1 MKIFIEDVEELCYKM
16 FLSAVQLNLK
26 HCFSKKQF
34 IDYIEKQVFNK
45 LLVIPDIICFPENI
59 NYCLLFA
66 KKETIT
72 SLSIKSS
79 FENIFDKIISKLDLS
94 FIFRILNIKNQENII
109 LDSMSYLARKYN
121 VHIVTGTY
129 YEKKIDGIYNS
140 MALIDP
146 DGEIIGKA
154 SKKYLVGFEKAL
166 RLQTQFEPIVLET
179 RLGEVGL
186 CVCYDLNDD
195 YYISKFKKEGALI
208 LFAPSNGWRPFP
220 GYPFDYKKETPQI
233 ERAKENGFS
242 IVRPYC
248 AGWMFPLY
256 FQGHSQIV
264 DATGKV
270 VASSLTRDKT
280 EILIAELVR

>member
-1 MKIFIEDVEELCYKM
+1 
-16 FLSAVQLNLK
+16 
-26 HCFSKKQF
+26 
-34 IDYIEKQVFNK
+34 
-45 LLVIPDIICFPENI
+45 
-59 NYCLLFA
+59 
-66 KKETIT
+66 
-72 SLSIKSS
+72 
-79 FENIFDKIISKLDLS
+79 
-94 FIFRILNIKNQENII
+94 
-109 LDSMSYLARKYN
+109 
-121 VHIVTGTY
+121 
-129 YEKKIDGIYNS
+129 

-146 DGEIIGKA
+146 DGEVIGKA

-166 RLQTQFEPIVLET
+166 RLQTQYEPIVLET
-179 RLGEVGL
+179 TLGEIGL
-186 CVCYDLNDD
+186 CVCYDLNDE

-264 DATGKV
+264 DAAGKV

>member
-1 MKIFIEDVEELCYKM
+1 MKVSCI
-16 FLSAVQLNLK
+16 QLKLK
-26 HCFSKKQF
+26 HCLSQKSFEN
-34 IDYIEKQVFNK
+34 YIEKEVFERM
-45 LLVIPDIICFPENI
+45 LVFPDIICFPENI

-66 KKETIT
+66 KQEKYF
-72 SLSIKSS
+72 SLSIKNF
-79 FENIFDKIISKLDLS
+79 FESWFDKIISKLDLS
-94 FIFRILNIKNQENII
+94 FIFRLFNIKNQEKII
-109 LDSMSYLARKYN
+109 LQTMSNLAKKYN
-121 VHIVTGTY
+121 VHIVSGTY
-129 YEKKIDGIYNS
+129 YEKKLDGIYNT
-140 MALIDP
+140 MTLIDP

-166 RLQTQFEPIVLET
+166 RLQTQYEPIVLET
-179 RLGEVGL
+179 ILGEIGL
-186 CVCYDLNDD
+186 CVCYDLNDK

-233 ERAKENGFS
+233 ERAKENGMS

>member
-1 MKIFIEDVEELCYKM
+1 MKVSCI
-16 FLSAVQLNLK
+16 QLNLK
-26 HCFSKKQF
+26 HCLSQKSFEN
-34 IDYIEKQVFNK
+34 YIEKEVFERM
-45 LLVIPDIICFPENI
+45 LVLPDIICFPENI

-66 KKETIT
+66 KQEKYF
-72 SLSIKSS
+72 SLSIKNF
-79 FENIFDKIISKLDLS
+79 FESWFDKIISKLDLS
-94 FIFRILNIKNQENII
+94 FILRFLNIKNQEKII
-109 LDSMSYLARKYN
+109 LQTMSNLAKKYN

-146 DGEIIGKA
+146 GGEVIGKA

-179 RLGEVGL
+179 TLGEIGL
-186 CVCYDLNDD
+186 CVCYDLNDE

-233 ERAKENGFS
+233 ERAKENGMS

>member
-1 MKIFIEDVEELCYKM
+1 MKVACI
-16 FLSAVQLNLK
+16 QLNLK
-26 HCFSKKQF
+26 HCISQKSFET
-34 IDYIEKQVFNK
+34 YIEKEVFERM
-45 LLVIPDIICFPENI
+45 LVLPDIICFPENI

-66 KKETIT
+66 KQEKYFP
-72 SLSIKSS
+72 LSVKNF
-79 FENIFDKIISKLDLS
+79 FESWFDKIISKLDLS
-94 FIFRILNIKNQENII
+94 FIFRFLNIKNQEKII
-109 LDSMSYLARKYN
+109 LQTMSNLAKKYN

-146 DGEIIGKA
+146 GGEVIGKA

-179 RLGEVGL
+179 TLGEIGL
-186 CVCYDLNDD
+186 CVCYDLNDE

-233 ERAKENGFS
+233 ERAKENGIS

>member
-1 MKIFIEDVEELCYKM
+1 MKVSCI
-16 FLSAVQLNLK
+16 QLKLK
-26 HCFSKKQF
+26 HCLSQKSFEN
-34 IDYIEKQVFNK
+34 YIEKEVFERM
-45 LLVIPDIICFPENI
+45 LVFPDIICFPENI

-66 KKETIT
+66 KQEKYFY
-72 SLSIKSS
+72 LSIKNF
-79 FENIFDKIISKLDLS
+79 FESWFDKIISKLDLS
-94 FIFRILNIKNQENII
+94 FIFRLFNIKNQEKII
-109 LDSMSYLARKYN
+109 LQTMSNLAKKYN

-129 YEKKIDGIYNS
+129 YEKKIDGIYNT

-146 DGEIIGKA
+146 DGEVIGKA

-179 RLGEVGL
+179 TLGEIGL
-186 CVCYDLNDD
+186 CVCYDLNDE

-233 ERAKENGFS
+233 ERAKENGMS

>member
-1 MKIFIEDVEELCYKM
+1 MKVSCI
-16 FLSAVQLNLK
+16 QLNLK
-26 HCFSKKQF
+26 HCLSQKSFEN
-34 IDYIEKQVFNK
+34 YIEKEVFERM
-45 LLVIPDIICFPENI
+45 LVLPDIICFPENI

-66 KKETIT
+66 KQEKYF
-72 SLSIKSS
+72 SLSIKNF
-79 FENIFDKIISKLDLS
+79 FESWFDKIISKLDLS
-94 FIFRILNIKNQENII
+94 FILRFLNIKNQEKII
-109 LDSMSYLARKYN
+109 LQTMSNLAKKHN

-146 DGEIIGKA
+146 GGEVIGKA

-179 RLGEVGL
+179 TLGEIGL
-186 CVCYDLNDD
+186 CVCYDLNDE

-233 ERAKENGFS
+233 ERAKENGMS

>member
-1 MKIFIEDVEELCYKM
+1 MKVASI
-16 FLSAVQLNLK
+16 QLNLK
-26 HCFSKKQF
+26 YCFSQKSFQ
-34 IDYIEKQVFNK
+34 DYIEKQVFQK
-45 LLVIPDIICFPENI
+45 MLVMPDIICFPENI

-66 KKETIT
+66 KQEKFF
-72 SLSIKSS
+72 SLSFKTK
-79 FENIFDKIISKLDLS
+79 FESWFDKFISKIDLS
-94 FIFRILNIKNQENII
+94 FVFRFLNIKNQEKII
-109 LDSMSYLARKYN
+109 LQTMSNLAKKYN
-121 VHIVTGTY
+121 VHIVSGTY
-129 YEKKIDGIYNS
+129 YEKCNDGIYNTQT
-140 MALIDP
+140 LIDP

-166 RLQTQFEPIVLET
+166 RLQTQYEPVTLET
-179 RLGEVGL
+179 RFGEVGL
-186 CVCYDLNDD
+186 CVCYDLNDR
-195 YYISKFKKEGALI
+195 YYISKFKKEGAVI

-220 GYPFDYKKETPQI
+220 GYPFDYNKETPQI
-233 ERAKENGFS
+233 QRAKENGFS

-270 VASSLTRDKT
+270 VAASLTKNKT

>member
-1 MKIFIEDVEELCYKM
+1 MLTEEEDFNTDM
-16 FLSAVQLNLK
+16 FASVVQLNLK
-26 HCFSKKQF
+26 HCFSQKSFQN
-34 IDYIEKQVFNK
+34 YIEEQVFNP
-45 LLVIPDIICFPENI
+45 LVVHPDIICFPENI
-59 NYCLLFA
+59 NYSVLFA
-66 KKETIT
+66 KQEKFISMNIKNTFET
-72 SLSIKSS
+72 L
-79 FENIFDKIISKLDLS
+79 FDKLISKIDLS
-94 FIFRILNIKNQENII
+94 FIFRFLNIKNQEKII
-109 LDSMSYLARKYN
+109 LQTMSNLAIKYN

-129 YEKKIDGIYNS
+129 YEKRYDGIYNTL
-140 MALIDP
+140 ALIDP
-146 DGEIIGKA
+146 NGEIIGKA

-166 RLQTQFEPIVLET
+166 RLQSQFEPVVLET

-186 CVCYDLNDD
+186 CVCYDLNDS

-264 DATGKV
+264 DALGNV
-270 VASSLTRDKT
+270 VAKSSTKNKT
-280 EILIAELVR
+280 EVITAELVR

>member
-1 MKIFIEDVEELCYKM
+1 MKVACI
-16 FLSAVQLNLK
+16 QLNLK
-26 HCFSKKQF
+26 HCVSQKLFEN
-34 IDYIEKQVFNK
+34 YIEKEVFERM
-45 LLVIPDIICFPENI
+45 LVYPDIICFPENI

-66 KKETIT
+66 KQEKYFP
-72 SLSIKSS
+72 LSVKNF
-79 FENIFDKIISKLDLS
+79 FESWFDKIISKLDLS
-94 FIFRILNIKNQENII
+94 FIFRLFNIKNQEKII
-109 LDSMSYLARKYN
+109 LQTMSNLAKKYN

-146 DGEIIGKA
+146 GGEVIGKA

-179 RLGEVGL
+179 TLGEIGL
-186 CVCYDLNDD
+186 CVCYDLNDE

-233 ERAKENGFS
+233 ERAKENGMS

>member
-1 MKIFIEDVEELCYKM
+1 MLVSCI
-16 FLSAVQLNLK
+16 QLNLN
-26 HCFSKKQF
+26 HCFSKESF
-34 IDYIEKQVFNK
+34 ETYIERQVFDR
-45 LLVIPDIICFPENI
+45 LLVRPDIICFPENI

-66 KKETIT
+66 KQEKLF
-72 SLSIKSS
+72 SLSIKNF
-79 FENIFDKIISKLDLS
+79 FESWFDKIISKLDLS
-94 FIFRILNIKNQENII
+94 FIFRFLNIKNQEKII
-109 LDSMSYLARKYN
+109 LQTMSNLAKKYN

-129 YEKKIDGIYNS
+129 YEKKFDGIYNS

-146 DGEIIGKA
+146 NGDVVGKA

-179 RLGEVGL
+179 TLGEIGL
-186 CVCYDLNDD
+186 CVCYDLNDE
-195 YYISKFKKEGALI
+195 YYISKFKKEGANI

-233 ERAKENGFS
+233 QRAKENGMS

>member
-1 MKIFIEDVEELCYKM
+1 MLVSCI
-16 FLSAVQLNLK
+16 QLNLK
-26 HCFSKKQF
+26 HCFSQKSF
-34 IDYIEKQVFNK
+34 ETYIEKQVFERM
-45 LLVIPDIICFPENI
+45 LVFPDILCFPENI

-66 KKETIT
+66 KQEKYF
-72 SLSIKSS
+72 SLSIKNF
-79 FENIFDKIISKLDLS
+79 FESWFDKIISKLDLS
-94 FIFRILNIKNQENII
+94 FIFRLFNIKNQEKII
-109 LDSMSYLARKYN
+109 LQTMSNLAKKYN

-129 YEKKIDGIYNS
+129 YEKKLDGIYNT

-146 DGEIIGKA
+146 NGDVIGKA

-179 RLGEVGL
+179 TLGEIGL
-186 CVCYDLNDD
+186 CVCYDLNDE

-233 ERAKENGFS
+233 ERAKENGMS

>member
-1 MKIFIEDVEELCYKM
+1 MKVSCI
-16 FLSAVQLNLK
+16 QLNLK
-26 HCFSKKQF
+26 HCLSQKSFES
-34 IDYIEKQVFNK
+34 YIEKEVFERM
-45 LLVIPDIICFPENI
+45 LIYPDIICFPENI

-66 KKETIT
+66 KQEKYF
-72 SLSIKSS
+72 SLSIKNF
-79 FENIFDKIISKLDLS
+79 FESWFDKIISKLDLS
-94 FIFRILNIKNQENII
+94 FIFRIFNIKNQEKII
-109 LDSMSYLARKYN
+109 LQTMSNLAKKYN
-121 VHIVTGTY
+121 VHIVSGTY
-129 YEKKIDGIYNS
+129 YEKKLDGIYNT

-146 DGEIIGKA
+146 GGEVIGKA

-179 RLGEVGL
+179 TLGEIGL
-186 CVCYDLNDD
+186 CVCYDLNDE

-233 ERAKENGFS
+233 QRAKENGMS

>member
-1 MKIFIEDVEELCYKM
+1 MLVCSAQLRLRHCISQKSFQT
-16 FLSAVQLNLK
+16 FL
-26 HCFSKKQF
+26 
-34 IDYIEKQVFNK
+34 EKQVFEK
-45 LLVIPDIICFPENI
+45 MLVHPDIICFPENI

-66 KKETIT
+66 KQDKIF
-72 SLSIKSS
+72 SLSIKNF
-79 FENIFDKIISKLDLS
+79 FESWFDKVISKLDFS
-94 FIFRILNIKNQENII
+94 FIFRIVNIKNQEKII
-109 LDSMSYLARKYN
+109 LQTMSNLAKKYN
-121 VHIVTGTY
+121 LHIITGTY
-129 YEKKIDGIYNS
+129 YEKKPDGIYNT

-146 DGEIIGKA
+146 DGEVIGKA

-186 CVCYDLNDD
+186 CVCFDLNDS
-195 YYISKFKKEGALI
+195 YYISKFKKEGAQI

-242 IVRPYC
+242 IARPYC